1 MWTPYDGSPT
11 AEDWVVDGE
20 TLATV
25 RKPPVTKFDGYPWF
39 ASIRYDGD
47 DVVAGFFPNPRAAKV
62 AALAILAEFT

>member
-11 AEDWVVDGE
+11 AEDWVIDGE

-25 RKPPVTKFDGYPWF
+25 RKPAVEPAWGFPWF
-39 ASIRYDGD
+39 ASILYEGRQM
-47 DVVAGFFPNPRAAKV
+47 VAGFFPNPRAAKA